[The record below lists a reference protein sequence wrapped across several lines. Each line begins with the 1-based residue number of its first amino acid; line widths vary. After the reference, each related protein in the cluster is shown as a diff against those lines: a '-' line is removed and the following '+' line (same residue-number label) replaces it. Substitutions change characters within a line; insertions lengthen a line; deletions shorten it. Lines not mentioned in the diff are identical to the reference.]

1 MASIPVEPTALKPSF
16 AKVAASALKSQ
27 VRKEIPMQPKVPS
40 KTTEVSLMSHN
51 NSTVVVTS
59 HPRIHGG
66 DGAGDTAGGE
76 PTVGEVRQIG
86 RAGQVT
92 PQVLLRDPRQQE
104 RPLDGAHPL
113 AGLPKSM
120 TDDNTTQV
128 SSSSGSGKP
137 PSLDG
142 KSVTSATTFALDEK
156 ESLRPDDSASA
167 RAIEEEDV
175 FSAPGSVVAG
185 SRVGSDCGVKAFRD
199 QLQEISV
206 MGPFTPRPAVV
217 NRFQSPA
224 VANGAAGFGTVSPTG
239 PVPAFGPRLANG
251 NPQVVVP
258 EIGQPAPDEKLLE
271 ALESPRDRLFVL
283 KTEQDIID
291 FVNDSK
297 NTSTDLPQCNAFYRM
312 LTHRLADYYDL
323 GHVLDDSLSAVRIFK
338 QTTIV
343 RLPPPLSGISNP
355 PTGANTP
362 PNLQPARKIMRRGD
376 GGKNASGVNTSTNSE
391 GASKATSEAGGSDVG
406 EGEGKSK
413 AALTREEREAKY
425 NEARLRIFGNVE
437 ETKPDG
443 ETAAEEKDKDKD
455 ASRSS
460 SASGKKKGKKQRG
473 NNDDGFEAR
482 SQFVSYYGSSQA
494 ATGYSEESMYYGT
507 YPAMMP
513 PPQYPA
519 MPSNASPPMAY
530 NGTFPY
536 MVQQDAQ
543 QQYCWPQN
551 YSAGTPVIGG
561 QSYSPPAQ
569 YDLSANFQTAMQ
581 SFQMANTPPQ
591 GSAKVSMPSPPL
603 ANYPA
608 FQPQSQ
614 TLQSSWPQP
623 QYQTAY
629 QVPQMQ
635 YPQMGYTDPSGM
647 SGNQGQLQQ
656 QQYMYGQY
664 STSPYQNGK
673 PPRNPQHP
681 LPGSYN
687 RQQFNPQS
695 QTFVPGGRPG
705 PVPMHSTMP
714 QMGSPSMS
722 GYPSFP
728 LQMSPQLPRQSPT
741 NSQIPPFTS
750 NRATQNSNSS
760 GAPKGAAGTS
770 QPLSHPLPQAPTLA
784 QKSPK
789 PATSPAT
796 AGQSSIAKWGTPAH
810 LPPKPPPPVSMQPPK
825 SLPYPP
831 MRMGNGVQA
840 SGQTGT
846 GFAANGLTMV
856 NALKGGGVAS
866 GNGSK

>member
-1 MASIPVEPTALKPSF
+1 M
-16 AKVAASALKSQ
+16 
-27 VRKEIPMQPKVPS
+27 
-40 KTTEVSLMSHN
+40 SLMSHN

-59 HPRIHGG
+59 HPRIRGEG
-66 DGAGDTAGGE
+66 SAGDNAGAE
-76 PTVGEVRQIG
+76 PTGEEVRQIG

-92 PQVLLRDPRQQE
+92 PQVLLRDPRRQE
-104 RPLDGAHPL
+104 RPLDGTHPL
-113 AGLPKSM
+113 AGLPKSI

-199 QLQEISV
+199 QLQEIPV

-224 VANGAAGFGTVSPTG
+224 VANGAAGFGTASPTG
-239 PVPAFGPRLANG
+239 SVSVFGPRLANDS
-251 NPQVVVP
+251 PQIVVP

-338 QTTIV
+338 QTTIA

-391 GASKATSEAGGSDVG
+391 GASKATSEAEGSDGG

-413 AALTREEREAKY
+413 AALTRQEREAKY

-437 ETKPDG
+437 ETKADG
-443 ETAAEEKDKDKD
+443 EIAAEEKDRDKD

-482 SQFVSYYGSSQA
+482 SQFVSYYGPSQA
-494 ATGYSEESMYYGT
+494 AAGYSEEDMYYGT

-513 PPQYPA
+513 PAQYPA
-519 MPSNASPPMAY
+519 MPSNASPPIAY

-536 MVQQDAQ
+536 MAQ
-543 QQYCWPQN
+543 QGAQRQYCWPQN
-551 YSAGTPVIGG
+551 YTAGTPVIGG

-569 YDLSANFQTAMQ
+569 YDLSASFQTAMQ
-581 SFQMANTPPQ
+581 SFQMVNTPPQ
-591 GSAKVSMPSPPL
+591 GSAKMTMPSPPL

-614 TLQSSWPQP
+614 PLQPSWAQP
-623 QYQTAY
+623 QYQNAY
-629 QVPQMQ
+629 QLPQMQ

-647 SGNQGQLQQ
+647 PTNQGQLQQ
-656 QQYMYGQY
+656 QQQQQQHMYGQY
-664 STSPYQNGK
+664 PTSPYQNGK
-673 PPRNPQHP
+673 PPRNSQHP

-695 QTFVPGGRPG
+695 QAFVPGGRAG
-705 PVPMHSTMP
+705 PAPMHGTIP
-714 QMGSPSMS
+714 IGSPSMS
-722 GYPSFP
+722 GYSNFP
-728 LQMSPQLPRQSPT
+728 LQMSPQLPRQSPAT
-741 NSQIPPFTS
+741 PQLPSFSS
-750 NRATQNSNSS
+750 NRATQSTNNGS
-760 GAPKGAAGTS
+760 APKGTAGTA
-770 QPLSHPLPQAPTLA
+770 QPFSHPLPQPLA

-796 AGQSSIAKWGTPAH
+796 TGQSSIAKWGTPAH

-825 SLPYPP
+825 GLPYPP

-840 SGQTGT
+840 GGQTGT
-846 GFAANGLTMV
+846 GFPANGLAMV
-856 NALKGGGVAS
+856 NAMKGGGVVS